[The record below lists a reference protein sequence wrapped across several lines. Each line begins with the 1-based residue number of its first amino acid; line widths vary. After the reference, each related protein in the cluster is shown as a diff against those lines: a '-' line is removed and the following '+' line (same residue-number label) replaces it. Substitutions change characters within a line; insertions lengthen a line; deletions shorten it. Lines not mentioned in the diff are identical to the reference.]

1 MAPRYSE
8 IIKSLGKDRLKLNE
22 PMAKHTTFGIG
33 GPADLF
39 YEARTK
45 EELVKAM
52 RLARK
57 LKIPY
62 FILGAGS
69 NLLVSDKGIRGLVIK
84 VGNGKW
90 EVKGEKIIADAG
102 ASLAKLVETAVKHSL
117 SGVEICFGIPG
128 TVGGAVVGNAGTAD
142 KWIEDIIEE
151 VEVLDKE
158 GKIHQLSSSECQFGY
173 RTSRFK
179 QTKEIIL
186 RVILVLKKD
195 EPEKIKERMKAIV
208 ARRRNQPKERS
219 AGSIFKNPVGKSAGW
234 LIEQVGLKGK
244 RVGDAQI
251 SPQHANFI
259 VNKGAATADDVV
271 QLIKLI
277 KREVKKKF
285 GIELEEEICLI
296 GFDRM

>member
-8 IIKSLGKDRLKLNE
+8 IIKSLGENRLKLDE

-39 YEARTK
+39 YEARTR
-45 EELVKAM
+45 EELVKAV

-62 FILGAGS
+62 FILGEGS
-69 NLLVSDKGIRGLVIK
+69 NLLVSDKGVRGLVIK

-102 ASLAKLVETAVKHSL
+102 ASLAKLVETAVKYSL
-117 SGVEICFGIPG
+117 SGLEICFGIPG
-128 TVGGAVVGNAGTAD
+128 TVGGAVVGNVGTAD
-142 KWIEDIIEE
+142 KWIEDVIEE
-151 VEVLDKE
+151 VEVLNRE
-158 GKIHQLSSSECQFGY
+158 GKIHRLSSSECQFGY

-186 RVILVLKKD
+186 RVTLVLKKD
-195 EPEKIKERMKAIV
+195 EPEKIEERMKAIV
-208 ARRRNQPKERS
+208 ARRKNQPKERS
-219 AGSIFKNPVGKSAGW
+219 AGSIFKNPARKSAGW
-234 LIEQVGLKGK
+234 LIEQAGLKGK
-244 RVGDAQI
+244 KIGNAQI
-251 SPQHANFI
+251 SFEHANFI

-271 QLIKLI
+271 QLIKLV

>member
-1 MAPRYSE
+1 MAR
-8 IIKSLGKDRLKLNE
+8 
-22 PMAKHTTFGIG
+22 HTTFGIG

-39 YEARTK
+39 YEVKTR
-45 EELVKAM
+45 EELIKVV

-57 LKIPY
+57 LKISY
-62 FILGAGS
+62 LILGEGS

-84 VGNGKW
+84 VQSSRFKVQN
-90 EVKGEKIIADAG
+90 EKVDAEAG
-102 ASLAKLVETAVKHSL
+102 APLAKLVETAAKYSL
-117 SGVEICFGIPG
+117 SGLEICLGIPG
-128 TVGGAVVGNAGTAD
+128 TVGGAVVGNVGTAD
-142 KWIEDIIEE
+142 QWIGNLIEE
-151 VEVLDKE
+151 VEVLDRD
-158 GKIHQLSSSECQFGY
+158 GKIYKLSSNQCQFGY

-186 RVILVLKKD
+186 RVILALKKD
-195 EPEKIKERMKAIV
+195 EPEKIKERMKAIA
-208 ARRRNQPKERS
+208 ARRKNQPKEKS

-244 RVGDAQI
+244 RVADAQI

-271 QLIKLI
+271 QLIKVV
-277 KREVKKKF
+277 KREVEKKF

>member
-8 IIKSLGKDRLKLNE
+8 IIKSLGENRLKLDE

-39 YEARTK
+39 YEARTR
-45 EELVKAM
+45 EELVKAV

-62 FILGAGS
+62 FILGEGS
-69 NLLVSDKGIRGLVIK
+69 NLLVSDKGVRGLVIK

-102 ASLAKLVETAVKHSL
+102 ASLAKLVETAVKYSL
-117 SGVEICFGIPG
+117 SGLEICFGIPG
-128 TVGGAVVGNAGTAD
+128 TVGGAVVGNVGTAD
-142 KWIEDIIEE
+142 KWIEDVIEE
-151 VEVLDKE
+151 VEVLNRE
-158 GKIHQLSSSECQFGY
+158 GKIHRLSSSECQFGY

-179 QTKEIIL
+179 QTKEIIS
-186 RVILVLKKD
+186 RVTLVLKKD

-208 ARRRNQPKERS
+208 ARRKNQPKERS
-219 AGSIFKNPVGKSAGW
+219 AGSIFKNPARKSAGW
-234 LIEQVGLKGK
+234 LIEQAGLKGK
-244 RVGDAQI
+244 KIGNAQI
-251 SPQHANFI
+251 SFEHANFI

-271 QLIKLI
+271 QLIKLV